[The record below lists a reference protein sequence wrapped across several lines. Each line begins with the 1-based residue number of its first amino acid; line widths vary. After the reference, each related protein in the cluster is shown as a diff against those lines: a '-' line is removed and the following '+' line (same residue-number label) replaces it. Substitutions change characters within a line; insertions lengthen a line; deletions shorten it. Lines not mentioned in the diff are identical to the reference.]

1 MSDELTKSMYKIEK
15 QIDELTNVPHDE
27 SIDMLE
33 LRASKI
39 RMLFTAMSKDD
50 ANLYLVE
57 SRVNEGIDKLRR
69 IARRRI
75 AREIR
80 WKPKA

>member
-1 MSDELTKSMYKIEK
+1 MNMYKIEK

-39 RMLFTAMSKDD
+39 RMLFTAMKEDD

-57 SRVNEGIDKLRR
+57 SRVGEGIDKLRR

-75 AREIR
+75 AREIA

>member
-1 MSDELTKSMYKIEK
+1 MSIADIQK
-15 QIDELTNVPHDE
+15 QIDELTNVPHSE

-39 RMLFTAMSKDD
+39 RMILAAMSKSDRSI
-50 ANLYLVE
+50 YLVE
-57 SRVNEGIDKLRR
+57 SRVEEGIDKLRR
-69 IARRRI
+69 IARQRI
-75 AREIR
+75 AMEIA

>member
-1 MSDELTKSMYKIEK
+1 MSIADIQK
-15 QIDELTNVPHDE
+15 QIDELTNVPSDE

-39 RMLFTAMSKDD
+39 RMILAAMSKSDRSI
-50 ANLYLVE
+50 YLVE
-57 SRVNEGIDKLRR
+57 SRVEEGIDNLRR
-69 IARRRI
+69 IARQRI
-75 AREIR
+75 AMEIA

>member
-1 MSDELTKSMYKIEK
+1 MNMYKIEK
-15 QIDELTNVPHDE
+15 QIDELTNVPSDE

-39 RMLFTAMSKDD
+39 RMILAVMSKSDM
-50 ANLYLVE
+50 NIYLFVE
-57 SRVNEGIDKLRR
+57 SRVEEGIDKLRR
-69 IARRRI
+69 IARQRI
-75 AREIR
+75 AREIA

>member
-1 MSDELTKSMYKIEK
+1 MNMYKIEK

-27 SIDMLE
+27 SIDMLK

-39 RMLFTAMSKDD
+39 RMILAAMSKSDM
-50 ANLYLVE
+50 NIYLFVE
-57 SRVNEGIDKLRR
+57 SRVEEGIDKLRR
-69 IARRRI
+69 IARQRI
-75 AREIR
+75 AREIA